1 MRKPHV
7 PITKDLMWIRF
18 FGASIVIVLA
28 SLSIGSVLL
37 SCQKPEPSPLTV
49 WTYDS
54 FISEWGPAQALADL
68 WKEKTGLT
76 VEFVS
81 KGDGGALLGAV
92 MSQGTTG
99 TVDVVIGLDD
109 RLADSAI
116 ASGLFREMD
125 ISNLSKVDELLK
137 VDAKNRLVPYD
148 YGNFAIIWDS
158 EAFDNPPT
166 SLEDLTNPRFAKK
179 LILMDPRTSTPGLG
193 FLAWTESIYGD
204 MWEDYWKRLAPS
216 ILAMTPGWDTGYGLF
231 TKGEAPLVL
240 SYSTSPAYHKAYEN
254 TERYK
259 TLVFTEG
266 HTAQIEL
273 AGILKRSKRFKEA
286 EKFIDF
292 LLSSEAQS
300 ILPETQWMYP
310 VNGETA
316 LPESFSIVPKNIK
329 TISSHLRN
337 PAKDPETAVSIVTSS
352 F

>member
-1 MRKPHV
+1 MRKTHV
-7 PITKDLMWIRF
+7 PCKNDPVWIHCFRVTS
-18 FGASIVIVLA
+18 GILLA
-28 SLSIGSVLL
+28 SLLLFPMLL
-37 SCQKPEPSPLTV
+37 SCKTSELKPLTV

-54 FISEWGPAQALADL
+54 FVSEWGPAQALADL

-81 KGDGGALLGAV
+81 KGDGGALLSELL
-92 MSQGTTG
+92 SQGNNE

-109 RLADSAI
+109 RLAQSAI
-116 ASGLFREMD
+116 ASGLFREMSL
-125 ISNLSKVDELLK
+125 SNLSKIDDKWKVDE
-137 VDAKNRLVPYD
+137 KNRLVPYD

-158 EAFDNPPT
+158 EALDTPPT
-166 SLEDLTNPRFAKK
+166 SLEELTDARFAKK
-179 LILMDPRTSTPGLG
+179 LIIMDPRTSTPGLG
-193 FLAWTESIYGD
+193 FLAWTESIYGST
-204 MWEDYWKRLAPS
+204 WEKYWERLAPS

-273 AGILKRSKRFKEA
+273 AGIMKRSKRVKEA

-292 LLSSEAQS
+292 LLSSEAQA

-310 VNGETA
+310 VNSDTT
-316 LPESFSIVPKNIK
+316 LPESFLIIPNDIK
-329 TISSHLRN
+329 TIPSYLN
-337 PAKDPETAVSIVTSS
+337 NLEKDPETAVLILSRSL
-352 F
+352 